1 MKNRHDSAVII
12 ANPMAGRKQPSME
25 TAWIHN
31 ALPDLKGRKLDFAIT
46 HHARHAEELA
56 HRASLQGVGWIIAAG
71 GDGTIHEVLNGMM
84 RNRDNQSIL
93 GLAPCGTANDYA
105 ASFPHRGLSINSCQ
119 PTAVDIGLLTWPGGT
134 RYFINVASIGI
145 SGLVAN
151 TARRLKRYPP
161 RLRYTLALAM
171 QLGPGF
177 GARPYYLGFDHAP
190 RNPTECLLLSV
201 AIGKREGS
209 YPLHPDADVG
219 DGLFDVLKLGR
230 LTRRELIWYFP
241 AMLRGI
247 LPKDHPQVERLRCTH
262 LEFATVL
269 STPMHLDGENPF
281 SDLDCS
287 RSQVED
293 RPLDSAIASEKDI
306 PPKRGL
312 AYFSIDLLPK
322 ALKVIPPTS
331 PSALG
336 R

>member
-1 MKNRHDSAVII
+1 MKNPHDSAVII

-25 TAWIHN
+25 TAWIHEL
-31 ALPDLKGRKLDFAIT
+31 LPNLKGAKLEFAIT
-46 HHARHAEELA
+46 RHAGHAEDLA
-56 HRASLQGVGWIIAAG
+56 HRASLQGVRWIVAAG
-71 GDGTIHEVLNGMM
+71 GDGTIHDVLNGMM

-119 PTAVDIGLLTWPGGT
+119 PTPVDIGLLTWPGGT
-134 RYFINVASIGI
+134 RFFINVASIGI

-177 GARPYYLGFDHAP
+177 GARPYYLGFDHAT

-209 YPLHPDADVG
+209 YSLHPDADVG

-247 LPKDHPQVERLRCTH
+247 LPKDHPQVERLRCTR
-262 LEFATVL
+262 LELA
-269 STPMHLDGENPF
+269 SAQPIPMHLDGENPYREVSESMSRF
-281 SDLDCS
+281 GNHPATSAVALDRELQCES
-287 RSQVED
+287 RVVN
-293 RPLDSAIASEKDI
+293 
-306 PPKRGL
+306 
-312 AYFSIDLLPK
+312 FSIDLLPK
-322 ALKVIPPTS
+322 AIQVLPPICPLRS
-331 PSALG
+331 
-336 R
+336 